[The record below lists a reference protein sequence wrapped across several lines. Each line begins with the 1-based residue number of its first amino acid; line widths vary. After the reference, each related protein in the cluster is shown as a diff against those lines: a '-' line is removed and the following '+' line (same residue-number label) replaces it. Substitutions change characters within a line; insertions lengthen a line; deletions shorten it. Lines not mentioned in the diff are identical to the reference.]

1 MLSIFNSTIPEIFF
15 CVAFNLPFVY
25 KFNWKNMELERE
37 ILDNSPN
44 NLSDSLLSHPS
55 LGIVRITSEGIPVL
69 VNQTALKFL
78 NIDSFSELI
87 ELYNSSESFR
97 NNFNT
102 HKYFKY
108 INQEIKNNSLETE
121 WLNKNGKVVFFKEF
135 VNPVYN
141 RSGFPEYFDCIIE
154 DQTDKKI
161 VEQLIKNCQTRDF
174 QILKALPDILFIVSS
189 DGTLLDSK
197 FNSKSGFFKNP
208 ALLIGRKISSVFPK
222 SVSEKLLEAIE
233 HTLKTNHLSSVEF
246 SLTSDE
252 KEIFYEARIVVNSES
267 QVLMLLRDV
276 TLQKEAELQL
286 KKVTEDLKQ
295 ANASKDKFFSII
307 AHDLRTPLIGLIGYA
322 EILSEDIDEL
332 ELSEIKEYSNNIV
345 EISRQTIKLLSNL
358 LEWSRL
364 QTGKIQ
370 FSPSDVKIYSVVEN
384 IFQLLKS
391 NAQHKEIQL
400 INSTDANHLA
410 YADENMIYS
419 VLNNLTS
426 NAIKF
431 TRTGGRI
438 EISSDKKDDEIV
450 VTVKD
455 NGVGIEEENLKNLFE
470 LDKSFTTPGTE
481 NEKGSGLGI
490 ILCRDFIRKH
500 GGTIWVE
507 SKVGEGTTFY
517 FTLPVFR

>member
-1 MLSIFNSTIPEIFF
+1 
-15 CVAFNLPFVY
+15 
-25 KFNWKNMELERE
+25 MELEKE
-37 ILDNSPN
+37 IFINNHN
-44 NLSDSLLSHPS
+44 NLLDSLLSHPS
-55 LGIVRITSEGIPVL
+55 LGIIRITAEGIPVL
-69 VNQTALKFL
+69 ANRTILKFL
-78 NIDSFSELI
+78 SLESFTELI
-87 ELYNSSESFR
+87 ELYNQSESFR
-97 NNFNT
+97 NNFNS
-102 HKYFKY
+102 HKYFKH
-108 INQEIKNNSLETE
+108 INQEIKNSYLETE
-121 WLNKNGKVVFFKEF
+121 WLNKNGKVLFFKEF

-141 RSGFPEYFDCIIE
+141 GSGFPEYFDCIIE

-197 FNSKSGFFKNP
+197 FNSHSSFFKNP

-222 SVSEKLLEAIE
+222 SVSEELFDAIE
-233 HTLKTNHLSSVEF
+233 HTLSTSQLSSVDF
-246 SLTSDE
+246 SVSSDE
-252 KEIFYEARIVVNSES
+252 REIFYEARIVVNSEN

-276 TLQKEAELQL
+276 TLQKEAENQL
-286 KKVTEDLKQ
+286 RKVTEDLKQ

-322 EILSEDIDEL
+322 EILAEDIDEL
-332 ELSEIKEYSNNIV
+332 EISEVKEYSRNIV

-370 FSPSDVKIYSVVEN
+370 FNPSDVKIYSVVEN

-400 INSTDANHLA
+400 INSTNMNHIA

-431 TRTGGRI
+431 TRTGGKV
-438 EISSDKKDDEIV
+438 EIHSAQKDDEV
-450 VTVKD
+450 VIQIKD

-490 ILCRDFIRKH
+490 ILCRDFIKKH
-500 GGTIWVE
+500 GGRIWVE

-517 FTLPVFR
+517 FTLPIFN

>member
-1 MLSIFNSTIPEIFF
+1 
-15 CVAFNLPFVY
+15 
-25 KFNWKNMELERE
+25 MELEKE
-37 ILDNSPN
+37 ILNNNQN
-44 NLSDSLLSHPS
+44 NLLESLFNHPS
-55 LGIVRITSEGIPVL
+55 LGMIRITSEGIPVL
-69 VNQTALKFL
+69 ANRTILKFL
-78 NIDSFSELI
+78 SLESFTELI
-87 ELYNSSESFR
+87 ELYNQSESFR

-108 INQEIKNNSLETE
+108 INQEIKNNYLETE
-121 WLNKNGKVVFFKEF
+121 WINKNGKVVFFKEF
-135 VNPVYN
+135 VSPVYKV
-141 RSGFPEYFDCIIE
+141 SGFPDYFDCIIE

-197 FNSKSGFFKNP
+197 FNSHSSFFKNP
-208 ALLIGRKISSVFPK
+208 ALLIGRKITSVFPK
-222 SVSEKLLEAIE
+222 TVSEKLSEAIK
-233 HTLKTNHLSSVEF
+233 HTLQTNQLSSVEF
-246 SLTSDE
+246 SVISEDE
-252 KEIFYEARIVVNSES
+252 EIFYEARIVVNSDN
-267 QVLMLLRDV
+267 QALMLLRDV
-276 TLQKEAELQL
+276 TPQKEAEAQL
-286 KKVTEDLKQ
+286 RKVTEDLKQ

-332 ELSEIKEYSNNIV
+332 ELSEIKEYSKNIV
-345 EISRQTIKLLSNL
+345 DISRQTIKLLSNL

-370 FSPSDVKIYSVVEN
+370 FNPSDVKIYSIVEN

-391 NAQHKEIQL
+391 NAQHKEIEL
-400 INSTDANHLA
+400 INSTNMNHIA

-419 VLNNLTS
+419 VFNNLIS

-431 TRTGGRI
+431 TRTGGKI
-438 EISSDKKDDEIV
+438 EVSSEQKGEEIIV
-450 VTVKD
+450 SVKD
-455 NGVGIEEENLKNLFE
+455 NGVGIDEENLKNLFE

-490 ILCRDFIRKH
+490 ILCRDFIKKH
-500 GGTIWVE
+500 GGRIWVN
-507 SKVGEGTTFY
+507 SKVGEGTTFF
-517 FTLPVFR
+517 FTLPVFH

>member
-1 MLSIFNSTIPEIFF
+1 
-15 CVAFNLPFVY
+15 
-25 KFNWKNMELERE
+25 MELEKE
-37 ILDNSPN
+37 ILNNNQN
-44 NLSDSLLSHPS
+44 NLLESLLNHPS
-55 LGIVRITSEGIPVL
+55 LGMIRITSEGIPVL
-69 VNQTALKFL
+69 ANGTILKFL
-78 NIDSFSELI
+78 SLESFTELI
-87 ELYNSSESFR
+87 ELYNQSESFR

-108 INQEIKNNSLETE
+108 INQEIKNNYLETE

-135 VNPVYN
+135 VSPVYN
-141 RSGFPEYFDCIIE
+141 ASGFPDYFDCIIE

-161 VEQLIKNCQTRDF
+161 VEQLIKSCQTRDF

-197 FNSKSGFFKNP
+197 FNSHSSFFKNP
-208 ALLIGRKISSVFPK
+208 ALLIGRKITSVFPK
-222 SVSEKLLEAIE
+222 AVSEKLSEAIK
-233 HTLKTNHLSSVEF
+233 HTLQTNQLSSVEF
-246 SLTSDE
+246 SVISED
-252 KEIFYEARIVVNSES
+252 KEIYYEARIVVNSDN
-267 QVLMLLRDV
+267 QALMLLRDV
-276 TLQKEAELQL
+276 SPQKEAEAQL
-286 KKVTEDLKQ
+286 RKVTEDLKQ

-332 ELSEIKEYSNNIV
+332 ELSEIKEYSKNIV
-345 EISRQTIKLLSNL
+345 DISRQTIKLLSNL

-370 FSPSDVKIYSVVEN
+370 FNPSDVKIYSIVEN

-400 INSTDANHLA
+400 LNSTNVNHIA
-410 YADENMIYS
+410 YADDNMIYF
-419 VLNNLTS
+419 VLNNLIS

-431 TRTGGRI
+431 TRTGGKI
-438 EISSDKKDDEIV
+438 EVSSEQKGEEIIV
-450 VTVKD
+450 SVKD
-455 NGVGIEEENLKNLFE
+455 NGVGIDEENLKNLFE

-490 ILCRDFIRKH
+490 ILCRDFIKKH
-500 GGTIWVE
+500 GGRIWVD
-507 SKVGEGTTFY
+507 SKVGEGTTFF
-517 FTLPVFR
+517 FTLPVFH

>member
-1 MLSIFNSTIPEIFF
+1 
-15 CVAFNLPFVY
+15 
-25 KFNWKNMELERE
+25 MELEKE
-37 ILDNSPN
+37 ILNNNQN
-44 NLSDSLLSHPS
+44 NLLESLLNHPS
-55 LGIVRITSEGIPVL
+55 LGMIRITSEGIPVL
-69 VNQTALKFL
+69 ANGTILKFL
-78 NIDSFSELI
+78 SLESFTELI
-87 ELYNSSESFR
+87 ELYNQSESFR

-108 INQEIKNNSLETE
+108 INQEIKNNYLETE

-135 VNPVYN
+135 VSPVYN
-141 RSGFPEYFDCIIE
+141 GSGFPDYFDCIIE

-161 VEQLIKNCQTRDF
+161 VEQLIKSCQTRDF

-197 FNSKSGFFKNP
+197 FNSHSSFFKNP
-208 ALLIGRKISSVFPK
+208 ALLIGRKITSVFPK
-222 SVSEKLLEAIE
+222 AVSEKLSEAIK
-233 HTLKTNHLSSVEF
+233 HTLQTNQLSSVEF
-246 SLTSDE
+246 SVISED
-252 KEIFYEARIVVNSES
+252 KEIFYEARIVVNSDN
-267 QVLMLLRDV
+267 QALMLLRDV
-276 TLQKEAELQL
+276 TPQKEAEAQL
-286 KKVTEDLKQ
+286 RKVTEDLKQ

-332 ELSEIKEYSNNIV
+332 ELSEIKEYSKNIV
-345 EISRQTIKLLSNL
+345 DISRQTIKLLSNL

-370 FSPSDVKIYSVVEN
+370 FNPSDVKIYSIVEN

-400 INSTDANHLA
+400 LNSTDVNHIA
-410 YADENMIYS
+410 YADDNMIYS
-419 VLNNLTS
+419 VLNNLIS

-431 TRTGGRI
+431 TRTGGKI
-438 EISSDKKDDEIV
+438 EVSSEQKGEEIIV
-450 VTVKD
+450 SVKD
-455 NGVGIEEENLKNLFE
+455 NGVGIDEENLKNLFE

-490 ILCRDFIRKH
+490 ILCRDFIKKH
-500 GGTIWVE
+500 GGRIWVN
-507 SKVGEGTTFY
+507 SKVGEGTTFF
-517 FTLPVFR
+517 FTLPVFH

>member
-1 MLSIFNSTIPEIFF
+1 
-15 CVAFNLPFVY
+15 
-25 KFNWKNMELERE
+25 MELEKE
-37 ILDNSPN
+37 ILNNNQN
-44 NLSDSLLSHPS
+44 NLLESLLNHPS
-55 LGIVRITSEGIPVL
+55 LGMIRITSEGIPVL
-69 VNQTALKFL
+69 ANGTILKFL
-78 NIDSFSELI
+78 SLESFTELI
-87 ELYNSSESFR
+87 EFYNQSESFR

-108 INQEIKNNSLETE
+108 INQEIKNNYLETE

-135 VNPVYN
+135 VSPVYN
-141 RSGFPEYFDCIIE
+141 GSGFPDYFDCIIE

-161 VEQLIKNCQTRDF
+161 VEQLIKSCQTRDF

-197 FNSKSGFFKNP
+197 FNSHSSFFKNP
-208 ALLIGRKISSVFPK
+208 ALLIGRKITSVFPK
-222 SVSEKLLEAIE
+222 AVSEKLSEAIK
-233 HTLKTNHLSSVEF
+233 HTLQTNQLSSVEF
-246 SLTSDE
+246 SVISED
-252 KEIFYEARIVVNSES
+252 KEIYYEARIVVNSDN
-267 QVLMLLRDV
+267 QALMLLRDV
-276 TLQKEAELQL
+276 SPQKEAEAQL
-286 KKVTEDLKQ
+286 RKVTEDLKQ

-332 ELSEIKEYSNNIV
+332 ELSEIKEYSKNIV
-345 EISRQTIKLLSNL
+345 DISRQTIKLLSNL

-370 FSPSDVKIYSVVEN
+370 FNPSDVKIYSIVEN

-400 INSTDANHLA
+400 LNSTNVNHIA
-410 YADENMIYS
+410 YADDNMIYS
-419 VLNNLTS
+419 VLNNLIS

-431 TRTGGRI
+431 TRTGGKI
-438 EISSDKKDDEIV
+438 EVSSEQKGEEIIV
-450 VTVKD
+450 SVKD
-455 NGVGIEEENLKNLFE
+455 NGVGIDEENLKNLFE

-490 ILCRDFIRKH
+490 ILCRDFIKKH
-500 GGTIWVE
+500 GGRIWVD
-507 SKVGEGTTFY
+507 SKVGEGTTFF
-517 FTLPVFR
+517 FTLPVFH

>member
-1 MLSIFNSTIPEIFF
+1 
-15 CVAFNLPFVY
+15 
-25 KFNWKNMELERE
+25 MELEKE
-37 ILDNSPN
+37 ILN
-44 NLSDSLLSHPS
+44 NHRSNLLESLLNHPS
-55 LGIVRITSEGIPVL
+55 LGIIRISSEGIPVL
-69 VNQTALKFL
+69 ANQTILKFL
-78 NIDSFSELI
+78 SLESFTELI
-87 ELYNSSESFR
+87 ELYNQSESFR

-102 HKYFKY
+102 HKYFRY
-108 INQEIKNNSLETE
+108 IHQEIKNNHLETE

-135 VNPVYN
+135 VNPVYSS
-141 RSGFPEYFDCIIE
+141 SGFPDYFDCVIE

-189 DGTLLDSK
+189 DGILLDSK
-197 FNSKSGFFKNP
+197 FNSHSNFFKNP
-208 ALLIGRKISSVFPK
+208 ALLIGRKINSVFPR
-222 SVSEKLLEAIE
+222 SVTEKLIEAIE
-233 HTLKTNHLSSVEF
+233 HTLNTNQLSSVEF
-246 SLTSDE
+246 SVIADE
-252 KEIFYEARIVVNSES
+252 KEIFYEARLVVNSDN

-276 TLQKEAELQL
+276 TLQKEAEAQL
-286 KKVTEDLKQ
+286 RTVTEDLKQ

-332 ELSEIKEYSNNIV
+332 ELSEIKEYSTNIV

-370 FSPSDVKIYSVVEN
+370 FNPSDVKIYSVVEN

-391 NAQHKEIQL
+391 NAQQKEIQL
-400 INSTDANHLA
+400 INSTDINHIA

-431 TRTGGRI
+431 TKTGGKI
-438 EISSDKKDDEIV
+438 DISSELKDDEIV

-470 LDKSFTTPGTE
+470 LDKSFTTPGTK
-481 NEKGSGLGI
+481 NDKGSGLGI
-490 ILCRDFIRKH
+490 ILCRDFIKKH
-500 GGTIWVE
+500 GGRIWVE
-507 SKVGEGTTFY
+507 SKIGEGTTFY
-517 FTLPVFR
+517 FTLPIFY